1 MIKLFASLRLSGC
14 SSLLHRKDAE
24 AQRKTGIYLHNNEL
38 IQSLIE
44 KLYNDFSID
53 KNNLPVKKDYS
64 EELKIIKEFLSKRI
78 TELMDKNQ
86 ERFFNTLYRIDVDES
101 RVAHILNTS
110 TNPPDDLA
118 DLIIERQLQRLKT
131 QLLYKQ
137 GKL

>member
-1 MIKLFASLRLSGC
+1 LN
-14 SSLLHRKDAE
+14 
-24 AQRKTGIYLHNNEL
+24 NNEL
-38 IQSLIE
+38 IQPLIE

-78 TELMDKNQ
+78 AELMTKNQ
-86 ERFFNTLYRIDVDES
+86 ERFFNTLYRIDVNES
-101 RVAHILNTS
+101 KVAQILNS
-110 TNPPDDLA
+110 SANVPDELA
-118 DLIIERQLQRLKT
+118 DLIIERQLQRIRT